1 MLSPGAPTIY
11 NGMLFRVTIDSNL
24 VALDMKTGK
33 QIWTKIRRLA

>member
-1 MLSPGAPTIY
+1 
-11 NGMLFRVTIDSNL
+11 MLFRVTIDSNL